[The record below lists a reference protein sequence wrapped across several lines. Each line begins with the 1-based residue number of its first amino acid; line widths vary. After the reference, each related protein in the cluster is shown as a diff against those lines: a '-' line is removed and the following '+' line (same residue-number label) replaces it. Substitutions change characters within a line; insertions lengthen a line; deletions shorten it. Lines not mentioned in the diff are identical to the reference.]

1 MADLFEDAGLSDDI
15 KEVQALRKK
24 LRVLVERLHQVIVGQ
39 DRIIL
44 ETILSLLCRGHV
56 LLEGVP
62 GLAKTLLVRTL
73 GDLLSLEFRRIQF
86 TPDLMPTDII
96 GAEIIEEDP
105 DTGKRDFKFIEG
117 PIFCQILLADEINR
131 TPPKTQA
138 ALLEAM
144 QEHSV
149 TVAGETRKLNPP
161 FFVLATQNPIEQEG
175 TYPLPEAQLDRFLM
189 KIHLDYPT
197 LEQEENIVLMTT
209 VERDAVVEPVFD
221 GPEILNYQRL
231 VRKLPVARHV
241 ARYAVSLVASTRPK
255 TDRAFDFIRQYITWG
270 AGPRASQSL
279 VLAAKAH
286 AIVRERLHVSIEDVQ
301 AVAPPILR
309 HRLRPSFEAESEGI
323 TVDDL
328 VQRLIKVVPIPEPD
342 KKRKT

>member
-1 MADLFEDAGLSDDI
+1 MADLFEDPALTDDL
-15 KEVQALRKK
+15 KEVQILRKN
-24 LRVLVERLHQVIVGQ
+24 LRLLVERLHQTIVGQ
-39 DRIIL
+39 DRVILEIIL
-44 ETILSLLCRGHV
+44 TLLCRGHV

-73 GDLLSLEFRRIQF
+73 ADLLSLRFSRIQF

-105 DTGKRDFKFIEG
+105 DTGKRSFKFIEG
-117 PIFCQILLADEINR
+117 PVFCQILLADEINR

-144 QEHSV
+144 QEFSV
-149 TVAGETRKLNPP
+149 TAAGETRMLHPP

-189 KIHLDYPT
+189 KVRLDYPT
-197 LEQEENIVLMTT
+197 AEQEENIVLMTT
-209 VERDAVVEPVFD
+209 VEKERNLEPVFD

-231 VRKLPVARHV
+231 VRKLPVSRQV
-241 ARYAVSLVASTRPK
+241 ARYAVNLVRATRPPAK
-255 TDRAFDFIRQYITWG
+255 NDGTYISQYLDVG

-286 AIVRERLHVSIEDVQ
+286 ALIRERLHASIEDIR
-301 AVAPPILR
+301 AVAMPILR
-309 HRLRPSFEAESEGI
+309 HRIKTSFEAESEGI
-323 TVDDL
+323 TPDDI
-328 VQRLIKVVPIPEPD
+328 VKKLIEMVPAPEPD
-342 KKRKT
+342 KSK

>member
-1 MADLFEDAGLSDDI
+1 MVEVFDDPSLGDDL

-24 LRVLVERLHQVIVGQ
+24 LRLLVERLHQVIVGQ
-39 DRIIL
+39 DRVIL
-44 ETILSLLCRGHV
+44 ETILTLLCRGHV

-62 GLAKTLLVRTL
+62 GLAKTLLVKTL
-73 GDLLSLEFRRIQF
+73 GELLSLEFQRIQF

-117 PIFCQILLADEINR
+117 PVFCQILLADEINR

-144 QEHSV
+144 QEYAV
-149 TVAGETRKLNPP
+149 TVAGETRPLTQP

-189 KIHLDYPT
+189 KIRLDYPT
-197 LEQEENIVLMTT
+197 PEQEENIVLLTT
-209 VERDAVVEPVFD
+209 VETAHDLSTVFD
-221 GPEILNYQRL
+221 GPEILNYQKL

-241 ARYAVSLVASTRPK
+241 ARYAVSLVTATRPK
-255 TDRAFDFIRQYITWG
+255 SERTFDFIRQYITWG
-270 AGPRASQSL
+270 AGPRASQNL
-279 VLAAKAH
+279 VLAGKAH
-286 AIVRERLHVSIEDVQ
+286 AMVRERLHVSIEDIQ

-309 HRLRPSFEAESEGI
+309 HRLKLSFEAESEGI
-323 TVDDL
+323 TVEDII
-328 VQRLIKVVPIPEPD
+328 QRLIKVVPVPEPD
-342 KKRKT
+342 KKRR